1 MRLKLKGRR
10 FLTIEGIQAKSQRML
25 DTVLEKEFQESFQKW
40 RRLWDRCLNAGGNY
54 FEGDGVR

>member
-1 MRLKLKGRR
+1 
-10 FLTIEGIQAKSQRML
+10 ML

-40 RRLWDRCLNAGGNY
+40 RRLWDRYLNAGENY